1 MASTEPLIA
10 GVKQYLAELT
20 DDEFAKI
27 VAEVREPADEEHQ
40 HDTGH
45 SLQAGRDRYSKSQGR

>member
-40 HDTGH
+40 HDTG
-45 SLQAGRDRYSKSQGR
+45 LQAGRDRYSKSQGR